1 MEHALQRCVKS
12 QSGIVVATVV
22 NRIVGIAVAVDV
34 AAELLCVDHIVHSML
49 VALIG
54 NQRTFRQRFLRHGT
68 HTLPQPFAVVNQQH
82 RVGSCKPQQRL
93 AAACAGRQII
103 DHRNLID
110 RLLRQ
115 LRFYIERANA
125 FDVVAKKVDTV
136 GLLIG
141 E

>member
-1 MEHALQRCVKS
+1 M
-12 QSGIVVATVV
+12 
-22 NRIVGIAVAVDV
+22 
-34 AAELLCVDHIVHSML
+34 
-49 VALIG
+49 
-54 NQRTFRQRFLRHGT
+54 
-68 HTLPQPFAVVNQQH
+68 NQQH
-82 RVGSCKPQQRL
+82 RVGSGKPQQRL
-93 AAACAGRQII
+93 AACSGRQII

-110 RLLRQ
+110 RPLRQ